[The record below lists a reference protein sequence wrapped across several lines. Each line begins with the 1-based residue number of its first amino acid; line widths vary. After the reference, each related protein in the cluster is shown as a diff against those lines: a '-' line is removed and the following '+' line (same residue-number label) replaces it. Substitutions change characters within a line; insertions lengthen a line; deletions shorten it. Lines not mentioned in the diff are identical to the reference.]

1 MLKKIIIFVGIG
13 CISLLIF
20 TMISHRVIVT
30 QQVIE
35 EAHPIATIHF
45 SNGESIK
52 MELYPEQAPN
62 TVRNFIYLAEK
73 DFYNGTFINRVI
85 PGYFIQLGDPIGN
98 GYGYPGYFIK
108 SECKYNG
115 VRNRL
120 THTKGTVSMARS
132 SAFDTEGCQF
142 FILLEDDK
150 SLDGQY
156 ASFGRVIEGI
166 ESLENMG
173 TIELDENYLPRESIT
188 IDSIELEFNNYN
200 IANLESVIAGDED

>member
-1 MLKKIIIFVGIG
+1 MLKKIIVFVSIG

-20 TMISHRVIVT
+20 GMLSHRVIQA
-30 QQVIE
+30 QQVME
-35 EAHPIATIHF
+35 EAHPIAKIHF

-73 DFYNGTFINRVI
+73 DFYNGTFVNRVI
-85 PGYFIQLGDPIGN
+85 PGYFIQTGDPIGN
-98 GYGYPGYFIK
+98 GYGYPGYFIE

-132 SAFDTEGCQF
+132 SEFNTEGCQF

-150 SLDGQY
+150 SLNGQY
-156 ASFGRVIEGI
+156 AAFGRVVEGI

-173 TIELDENYLPRESIT
+173 TIELDENYLPREPIA
-188 IDSIELEFNNYN
+188 IESIELELNTYSIENPK
-200 IANLESVIAGDED
+200 VIVEGDED